1 MSFGSP
7 IVSQELSL
15 QKEGQVSPEI
25 RWFFE
30 FLNSPAMGLD
40 DKSPLESK
48 LPRLGVWNKS
58 GADIPVFTGEF
69 WTSRQ
74 RQGNSVHEVSYRA
87 CFKPQLPRFFIE
99 RLTLPGD
106 RVYDPFLGRGTT
118 AIEAALL
125 GRIPVGNDIN
135 PLSKILARPRLRV
148 PDMEQILRRLDSI
161 PMDRK
166 SRAEIDLSMFYHPI
180 TESEIVS
187 LRTYLN
193 QRETEGKEDDI
204 DRWIRMT
211 ATNRLTGHSSGFFS
225 VYTLPPNQAAS
236 QEDQKRINEKR
247 NQTPEYRDIRKII
260 LKKTKALMKD
270 LTLRDIERLNFASR
284 KALFACRNAAKV
296 LEVEPE
302 SVKLTVT
309 SPPFL
314 DIVEYSKDNWL
325 RLWFNGIDFAS
336 ISPKITISRA
346 VKEWASVMK
355 DVFRDLLRVT
365 MPGGYVAFEVGEI
378 RKGTL
383 KLEDYVIPVGISAG
397 FKCLCVM
404 VNEQR
409 FTKTSNIWG
418 IGNNSL
424 GTNTNRIV
432 IFRKEAP

>member
-1 MSFGSP
+1 MSLRLPTVG
-7 IVSQELSL
+7 QESRF
-15 QKEGQVSPEI
+15 QKESQVSPES

-30 FLNSPAMGLD
+30 FLNLSVGSNDQSSLA
-40 DKSPLESK
+40 SI
-48 LPRLGVWNKS
+48 PRFSVWNKS
-58 GADIPVFTGEF
+58 GQNIPVFTGEF

-74 RQGNSVHEVSYRA
+74 RQGCSLHEISYRA

-125 GRIPVGNDIN
+125 GRVPIGNDIN
-135 PLSKILARPRLRV
+135 PLSKILAYPRLRV
-148 PDMEQILRRLDSI
+148 PDMEQISRRLDLI
-161 PMDRK
+161 PMNK
-166 SRAEIDLSMFYHPI
+166 KFQAGIDLSMFYHPR
-180 TESEIVS
+180 TEGEIVA
-187 LRTYLN
+187 LKTYLN
-193 QRETEGKEDDI
+193 ERASHGKEDDI
-204 DRWIRMT
+204 DRWIRMV

-270 LTLRDIERLNFASR
+270 LTLPDIERLNSASQ
-284 KALFACRNAAKV
+284 KALFTSRNAAKV
-296 LEVEPE
+296 LEVEAE

-325 RLWFNGIDFAS
+325 RFWFNGIDFAN
-336 ISPKITISRA
+336 ISPKITMSRSA
-346 VKEWASVMK
+346 KEWASVMK
-355 DVFRDLLRVT
+355 DVFRDLFRVT
-365 MPGGYVAFEVGEI
+365 VPGGHVAFEVGEI

-383 KLEDYVIPVGISAG
+383 KLEDLVIPAGISAG
-397 FKCLCVM
+397 FKCLSLM

-432 IFRKEAP
+432 IFHKEMP